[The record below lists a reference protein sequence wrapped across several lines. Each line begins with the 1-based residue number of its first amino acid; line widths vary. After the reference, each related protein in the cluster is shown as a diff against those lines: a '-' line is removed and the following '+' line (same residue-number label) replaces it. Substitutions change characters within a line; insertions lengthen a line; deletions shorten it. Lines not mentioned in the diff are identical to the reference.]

1 MHQHDHDR
9 RARIG
14 MPEAVLCGTK
24 SVDQVIGVVRD
35 LVQETSE
42 PRLLTRLT
50 EEQLAGL
57 HTALAVDLDD
67 DRLSQT
73 AFLNGTLPRRCGT
86 VAIVAAGTSD
96 ASVAKEVART
106 LQFSGVEAQLIVD
119 VGVAGLWRLEAR
131 LDEIRAAD
139 VVIAVAGM
147 DAAIVSVLGGLVA
160 APIVAVPTSV
170 GYGVAAG
177 GSTALNSALAS
188 CAQGVTVVNIDNG
201 FGAACAAVRMLS
213 LLYRNT
219 ADGDASYGG
228 GSIGDTANG
237 EAL

>member
-9 RARIG
+9 LARIG

-24 SVDQVIGVVRD
+24 SIEQVVAIVTELAATG
-35 LVQETSE
+35 E

-50 EEQLAGL
+50 DEQLG
-57 HTALAVDLDD
+57 ALPPELRSVVDD

-73 AFLNGTLPRRCGT
+73 AFLNGSLPARAGR
-86 VAIVAAGTSD
+86 VVVVAAGTSD
-96 ASVAKEVART
+96 ASVATEAART
-106 LQFSGVEAQLIVD
+106 LEFSGVQADLIVD

-139 VVIAVAGM
+139 IAIAVAGM
-147 DAAIVSVLGGLVA
+147 DAALVSVLGGLVA
-160 APIVAVPTSV
+160 APIIAVPTSV

-177 GSTALNSALAS
+177 GGTALNSSLAS

-213 LLYRNT
+213 LLDRGSSAAH
-219 ADGDASYGG
+219 ADGGHS
-228 GSIGDTANG
+228 
-237 EAL
+237 